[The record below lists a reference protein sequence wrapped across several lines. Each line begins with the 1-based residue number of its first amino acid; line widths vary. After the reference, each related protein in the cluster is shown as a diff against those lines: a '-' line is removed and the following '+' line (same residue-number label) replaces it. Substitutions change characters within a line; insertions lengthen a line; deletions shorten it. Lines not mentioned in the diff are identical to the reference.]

1 MYLGKLFVIWDTLGI
16 YDAIARVIVI
26 DDEKILEHSNKISD
40 KIEIETG
47 VNKERIGYIILRELV
62 RLHEHAHAF
71 LHVSGIEALRS
82 HGAGS
87 LSNDHW

>member
-47 VNKERIGYIILRELV
+47 SK
-62 RLHEHAHAF
+62 
-71 LHVSGIEALRS
+71 
-82 HGAGS
+82 
-87 LSNDHW
+87 